1 MAELLPLPD
10 RREAASRGPSPDPDP
25 LWRHLVGERLRRL
38 RRERGETLSEVARRA
53 GISVQYL
60 SEMERGR
67 KEASSEMIAAV
78 LGALGESLLDLT
90 AGIADDLRTKTA
102 PAPAMPGGAQV
113 LALAA

>member
-1 MAELLPLPD
+1 MAELLPLPSE
-10 RREAASRGPSPDPDP
+10 RPSFAEPDP
-25 LWRHLVGERLRRL
+25 LWRHLVGERLRRA
-38 RRERGETLSEVARRA
+38 RRERGETLAEVARRA

-90 AGIADDLRTKTA
+90 AGIADDLRRSA
-102 PAPAMPGGAQV
+102 PAPAPSLSGGAQA

>member
-1 MAELLPLPD
+1 MAELLPLPSAP
-10 RREAASRGPSPDPDP
+10 RAPYAGEPAP
-25 LWRHLVGERLRRL
+25 LWRHLVGERLRRA
-38 RRERGETLSEVARRA
+38 RRERGETLADVARRA

-78 LGALGESLLDLT
+78 LGALGATLLDLT
-90 AGIADDLRTKTA
+90 AGIADDLRAATPA
-102 PAPAMPGGAQV
+102 PAPALSGGATA